1 MDQNI
6 IEVTEQTLKELAPLV
21 ARRDE
26 LEAGLPMY
34 DAQYMQHAEAYARTM
49 NELYDL
55 NATLKEVGLQHAIHV
70 LQSLRL

>member
-1 MDQNI
+1 MNENV
-6 IEVTEQTLKELAPLV
+6 IEPTEQTLKEMARLV

-26 LEAGLPMY
+26 LEAGLSMY

-55 NATLKEVGLQHAIHV
+55 DATLKEVGL
-70 LQSLRL
+70 